1 MSSLGLQV
9 TLDWALYV
17 PLIGGLLAALIAWVR
32 QARTIPDKRAPML
45 RLLALVIACITVLLE
60 AGMLSIVPD
69 GQSTTL
75 FGLTFVMSVPARY
88 VLTAANVALLCTLIY
103 GWLTVDEEEEQA
115 NGDLWRIIA
124 VCATSTLLAG
134 AVLSTDRLATALLLF
149 ASALPVA
156 ASVFVLT
163 SNVPGAVPNTAFVG
177 DEQQAEFAT
186 GERHT
191 AGRLAGAFKQLALAL
206 LATVLWIA
214 GVTLLDRYGF
224 NLENTRLLQFGVA
237 LLAVG
242 MLVRAG
248 SMPFSA
254 PWADALETTPPASIL
269 LLGAIAPAALV
280 AGMLMLAPI
289 EGNLA
294 RGAAAG
300 WLGAAG
306 ALLAGLRAIGTL
318 RTPRVNEPEEDKS
331 GKVAVIKAMTVALAV
346 SWAAYGILSGSQ
358 TGAVGAVLIAT
369 NIALAVPLLVVGGR
383 WIALIGAASLLGLP
397 PFGGFSGTMLIA
409 GSAANAGG
417 LWLGLLLLGS
427 ALVAAAWLS
436 TVFRPERG
444 QSDVPATRRK
454 LTSDPLMLVAVVL
467 VVAQIALFLL
477 SNSRLTPLL
486 DWAALP
492 WLTAP

>member
-17 PLIGGLLAALIAWVR
+17 PLIGGLVAALIAWAR
-32 QARTIPDKRAPML
+32 QARTIPDRRAPML
-45 RLLALVIACITVLLE
+45 RLLALVIACVTVLLE
-60 AGMLSIVPD
+60 AGMLSIVPE

-75 FGLTFVMSVPARY
+75 FGLTFAISVPARY

-103 GWLTVDEEEEQA
+103 GWLTVDENDEQA
-115 NGDLWRIIA
+115 NGDPWRIIA

-149 ASALPVA
+149 ASALPIA

-163 SNVPGAVPNTAFVG
+163 SNISSPSPDSTFVG
-177 DEQQAEFAT
+177 DEQRAEFAAA
-186 GERHT
+186 ERDT

-214 GVTLLDRYGF
+214 GATLLDRYGF

-269 LLGAIAPAALV
+269 LLGAIAPVALV

-318 RTPRVNEPEEDKS
+318 RMSRGNEPGEVKS
-331 GKVAVIKAMTVALAV
+331 EKIAVIKAMTVALATA
-346 SWAAYGILSGSQ
+346 WAAYGILSGSQ
-358 TGAVGAVLIAT
+358 TGAVGAILIAT

-383 WIALIGAASLLGLP
+383 WIGLIGAASLLGLP

-417 LWLGLLLLGS
+417 LWLALLLVGS

-436 TVFRPERG
+436 TVFKPERG
-444 QSDVPATRRK
+444 KSDVPATRRK
-454 LTSDPLMLVAVVL
+454 LISDPLMLVAVVL
-467 VVAQIALFLL
+467 IVAQLALFLL